1 VNSGPT
7 SDKAS
12 GKDRF
17 SLMVATPSHRGMYC
31 SAYMH
36 SVVDLQNYCL
46 TNGIQFQIKTA
57 EQIGIIDAA
66 RNILASR
73 FLWQTTAT
81 HMLFIDDDMGFN
93 VEELVKMFEWRDKD
107 VVAVICPKK
116 ELNWQRVKQ
125 IALSNPD
132 IEPAYLQSLAATYDK
147 MVVLPGDASEIAVTE
162 KPVPVMAI
170 GTGLMLISRQCLL
183 RLIEQ
188 ANLPMIA
195 QDRLTGGNTYEF
207 FKGQMI
213 DGNYLGED
221 HYFCNL
227 VRRHG
232 GEVLGCPWITVTHTG
247 QFSYVGDLKALAKYN

>member
-1 VNSGPT
+1 
-7 SDKAS
+7 
-12 GKDRF
+12 
-17 SLMVATPSHRGMYC
+17 
-31 SAYMH
+31 
-36 SVVDLQNYCL
+36 
-46 TNGIQFQIKTA
+46 
-57 EQIGIIDAA
+57 
-66 RNILASR
+66 
-73 FLWQTTAT
+73 
-81 HMLFIDDDMGFN
+81 
-93 VEELVKMFEWRDKD
+93 
-107 VVAVICPKK
+107 
-116 ELNWQRVKQ
+116 VKQ

-132 IEPAYLQSLAATYDK
+132 IEPAYLQSLAATYDQ
-147 MVVLPGDASEIAVTE
+147 MVVLPGNASEIPVTE

-170 GTGLMLISRQCLL
+170 GTGLMLVSRQCLL

-232 GEVLGCPWITVTHTG
+232 GEILGCPWITVTHAG
-247 QFSYVGDLKALAKYN
+247 QFSYVGDLKALAQYGVKR